1 MARYVIRR
9 MMHAPPCSARMCR
22 ALLCSERR
30 SQHGPAAASHARR
43 RCHSTQRAGRAA
55 SACGWTCRRRRGRGC
70 RGCAG
75 GWAAAPPRLPPT
87 PVCPP
92 PPPLLAAPVCTIATR
107 HFHSLPMHVS
117 GGHMSTLRWVRLSA
131 HCPVSQSQ
139 RSWASQWRGRGGADS
154 AWRGCAGVLSRA
166 RGAPSLRGVKTGT
179 ASAVGGCTAAPGLFV
194 SPCWR
199 MT

>member
-1 MARYVIRR
+1 MRHRAPLVCAVPCCAVSGARS
-9 MMHAPPCSARMCR
+9 M
-22 ALLCSERR
+22 ALLLLATLVGVATAR
-30 SQHGPAAASHARR
+30 SAQVALPAPVVGRAEDVVVEDAEVVPG
-43 RCHSTQRAGRAA
+43 AGRLLLHGCHRHQ
-55 SACGWTCRRRRGRGC
+55 CG
-70 RGCAG
+70 
-75 GWAAAPPRLPPT
+75 
-87 PVCPP
+87 PP